1 MAAAPQQ
8 VAPADK
14 GNHKGD
20 GGDRQPDELRDQ
32 VWQQAAEGPGH
43 CHREGDDRAYWV
55 HFRCTWKSFCGGFE
69 LISRVGIAMKV
80 VSLLSQLP
88 MTEGR
93 QENSKDNSKDNS
105 NVWLGAAFLFG
116 LLFGMRIMRLW
127 TDRSSRA
134 VAHLDLGAPGPL
146 GKSRVPQCK
155 IERETSSQMPMPKR
169 FPRRTIATQSQC
181 TYTRHATHPKFRPLP
196 AHRHGVFFESEM
208 EVYRPNDDFPFRK
221 CDASMLDSV
230 KPEDEELF
238 QEYYFFEGGPGGGQ
252 KSH

>member
-32 VWQQAAEGPGH
+32 VGQQAAEGPGH
-43 CHREGDDRAYWV
+43 CHREGDDRAYLV
-55 HFRCTWKSFCGGFE
+55 PNVRCTWKSSCGGFG

-80 VSLLSQLP
+80 VSLLSHLP
-88 MTEGR
+88 MIEGR
-93 QENSKDNSKDNS
+93 QENSKDNANV
-105 NVWLGAAFLFG
+105 VWLGATFLFG

-155 IERETSSQMPMPKR
+155 IEREVSSQRPMPKR
-169 FPRRTIATQSQC
+169 FPRRTITIPVHVHQA
-181 TYTRHATHPKFRPLP
+181 R
-196 AHRHGVFFESEM
+196 
-208 EVYRPNDDFPFRK
+208 D
-221 CDASMLDSV
+221 
-230 KPEDEELF
+230 
-238 QEYYFFEGGPGGGQ
+238 
-252 KSH
+252 